1 MLATLAGAAR
11 TVVMRDTPWFPMDS
25 VACLRRR
32 RGPAAC
38 AWPLQSL
45 RGAAAFPRTPEDDLP
60 EGVRIFDLTDRVC
73 PGGSC
78 RTVLDGRVVTFDS
91 HHFTTEFA
99 VGLTDAFER
108 ILSE

>member
-1 MLATLAGAAR
+1 
-11 TVVMRDTPWFPMDS
+11 
-25 VACLRRR
+25 
-32 RGPAAC
+32 
-38 AWPLQSL
+38 
-45 RGAAAFPRTPEDDLP
+45 
-60 EGVRIFDLTDRVC
+60 VRIVDLTERVC

-99 VGLTDAFER
+99 VGLTDAFKR

>member
-1 MLATLAGAAR
+1 MHGRFRVCAGQR
-11 TVVMRDTPWFPMDS
+11 HFHEHQKTTFIV
-25 VACLRRR
+25 
-32 RGPAAC
+32 
-38 AWPLQSL
+38 
-45 RGAAAFPRTPEDDLP
+45 
-60 EGVRIFDLTDRVC
+60 DLTERVC

-99 VGLTDAFER
+99 VGLTDAFKR